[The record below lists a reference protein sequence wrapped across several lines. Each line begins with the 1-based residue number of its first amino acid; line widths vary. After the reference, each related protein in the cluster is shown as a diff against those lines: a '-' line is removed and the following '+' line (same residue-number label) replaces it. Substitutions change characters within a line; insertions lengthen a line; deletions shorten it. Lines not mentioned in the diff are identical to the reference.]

1 MSFCYSIWHQ
11 FRQTNNYQ
19 LLYLTSSIYFQSAAV
34 IGRRNINS
42 QPALLVGSNTNRTA
56 LISELKIKNMTNYL
70 KQSELKIGVLLLTI
84 LLLGNF
90 QASAQKKKGG
100 FLGEI
105 TQGIKDLKEGA
116 KEITGATKE
125 ITNTVKSVKQLKQTW
140 SQDPNQN
147 IKYKQN
153 PDYRNREE
161 VTIEKNQK
169 LTLERGEFKNFQ
181 WTPLTY
187 FQKEVFPSFIIG
199 WSLYQ
204 GTKNEDMGSSLGF
217 NLNNNL
223 SKTIALKWEIEC
235 DDKNYFD
242 LDSGYINIG
251 SKQNLKFMPK
261 IAWRYKTLTKHQTS
275 APINISFRLIDP
287 LTGNKVEKN
296 ETINLRSI
304 NDCIRFYNNQDFRFM
319 YAAYVNEDHPEIDKI
334 LGEALKTKMVNSF
347 SGYQSGSKE
356 VALQIAAIWRVLNE
370 RGFKYSSITNNSGIN
385 DDDPTKFSSQ
395 SIRTFDNAIKT
406 NQANCV
412 DGTVV
417 FASILKKIGI
427 VPIIITVPGHCF
439 LGYYTDETLTNKAFL
454 ETTMLSS
461 ETVIS
466 NPSKYLNL
474 PEIKKAIQNNLPKDL
489 KLSDKNKCYYL
500 EFLLARISA
509 SDTYKENVDGGKK
522 VNEFN
527 VSELRKNIK
536 PIPVY
541 Y

>member
-1 MSFCYSIWHQ
+1 MKQ
-11 FRQTNNYQ
+11 
-19 LLYLTSSIYFQSAAV
+19 YLTQLGAKKYF
-34 IGRRNINS
+34 
-42 QPALLVGSNTNRTA
+42 
-56 LISELKIKNMTNYL
+56 
-70 KQSELKIGVLLLTI
+70 VLLAISLFAI
-84 LLLGNF
+84 SP
-90 QASAQKKKGG
+90 AHAQKKKGG

-105 TQGIKDLKEGA
+105 TQGIKDVKGA
-116 KEITGATKE
+116 AREITGATKE
-125 ITNTVKSVKQLKQTW
+125 VTNTVKSVKQLKETW
-140 SQDPNQN
+140 KKDPNPN

-153 PDYRNREE
+153 PDYRTREE
-161 VTIEKNQK
+161 VTIDKNQK
-169 LTLERGEFKNFQ
+169 LILDRGEFKNFQ
-181 WTPLTY
+181 WTSFTY

-217 NLNNNL
+217 NLNNKL
-223 SKTIALKWEIEC
+223 SKTIALKWEIES

-242 LDSGYINIG
+242 LDSGYVNIG
-251 SKQNLKFMPK
+251 AKQNLRFMPK
-261 IAWRYKTLTKHQTS
+261 IAWRYKTLTNHQTS
-275 APINISFRLIDP
+275 APLNIRFRLIDP
-287 LTGNKVEKN
+287 LTGNKVEKT

-304 NDCIRFYNNQDFRFM
+304 NDCIRFYNNQDYRFM

-347 SGYQSGSKE
+347 SGYQSGVKE
-356 VALQIAAIWRVLNE
+356 VDLQIAAIWRVLNE
-370 RGFKYSSITNNSGIN
+370 RGFKYSSITNNSGVN

-395 SIRTFDNAIKT
+395 SIRTFENAIKT

-427 VPIIITVPGHCF
+427 EPIIITVPGHCF
-439 LGYYTDETLTNKAFL
+439 LGYYTDETHTGKAFL

-461 ETVIS
+461 ETVIN

-474 PEIKKAIQNNLPKDL
+474 PEVKKVIKNNLPKEL
-489 KLSDKNKCYYL
+489 KLSNKNKCYYL

-509 SDTYKENVDGGKK
+509 GDTYKENIDGGKK

-527 VSELRKNIK
+527 VSELRKDIK